1 MFIHSTVWLRLGLHL
16 HHINSVLPL
25 PPAKPLWTGKFQII
39 NRRYLNAQRP
49 MEEAE
54 VTSNASP
61 CHNWKILTHQLSL
74 RPVRLHDPSPASRPF
89 QDVDFISNGRYNLI
103 RKTLAE
109 TVLGISA
116 RATVQPTND
125 KKLLTQVEF
134 GQAVK
139 VELLL
144 ES

>member
-1 MFIHSTVWLRLGLHL
+1 MI
-16 HHINSVLPL
+16 
-25 PPAKPLWTGKFQII
+25 
-39 NRRYLNAQRP
+39 
-49 MEEAE
+49 
-54 VTSNASP
+54 
-61 CHNWKILTHQLSL
+61 
-74 RPVRLHDPSPASRPF
+74 PSPASRPF